1 MTSSE
6 RISANLKFIDSK
18 KNSIRKAIL
27 LLALEWKD
35 LDGHLDSTEKCLE
48 GCVTELESREKNLE
62 SIRES
67 VIESNEELDLIRK
80 SIESRV
86 QELESKEKSFHAF
99 QQEQIEDL
107 KLKEKRVNVIRR
119 WTEERIEDVELR
131 EERLSEKLEVDKKH
145 FEEIQKSI
153 DQRLEEV
160 SLKDKH
166 FADRSKEIDSIQRW
180 IERRVKELDT
190 KEAHVEERSKEL
202 ELVQNLNEERC
213 KELELKEKELD
224 SVQKLNEERAEKLDS
239 KEKQL
244 NSVQKYINQCFKDFR
259 SKNKLLKLDQ
269 KLFEELGK
277 ELELKEKQLEER
289 SKKIDLKEKQFDNA
303 LHSHVQVEQ
312 VECVSDENVSNCSSA
327 DDQFVVRM
335 DGRNLQMFLNEC
347 SKDHESMVFE
357 VCRALQLSLD
367 PAKLVLDAMEG
378 FYPPHLKK
386 GDVEFEEGVV
396 RRSCI
401 LLLEQLMKIS
411 PQIQPHVKEE
421 ALKLAR
427 EWKVKMIAV
436 ASNSLEVLG
445 FLHLLASYKLAFGF
459 DTDELLKLFE
469 VVAEHKQA
477 PELCWVLGLA
487 DKVPDLI
494 EIFVNKKLHLVAVGF
509 IFAFKLVDKFP
520 PVPLLKK
527 YLKYSNK
534 VARKICRMR
543 SYSREAQDKAI
554 DERVA
559 SIRAV
564 IKCIVDHKLESKFDC
579 KSLKKF
585 SEQLLLQKESNKQIK
600 QAYPIKTRAQQYSHN
615 KFMSSTTAPVRP
627 KASAPKINSNSPTLA
642 SILTNM
648 DGKNLQLFLIE
659 HLEEHDMMYKQ
670 VSDALEK
677 SFDSGKLVLDAMQGF
692 YPPHSNK
699 GGVNI
704 EASVIRSCIFLL
716 ELLMRL
722 SPQIKPQVKEAAL
735 KLAVEWKANAVLN
748 TKNPRVILGFLLL
761 VGSYE
766 LASGFDADE
775 LRNLFQ
781 NVAEYRHAPEL
792 SQALGFSEN
801 IFVRNIV
808 HSQKNIDQSA
818 SGNLQLNN
826 TVQSSYVGPGHSMP
840 GEVPESIRFASDPA
854 KLILD
859 AMQGCYHSNLEGVKS
874 SKLNVMKRFIPW
886 LRQLLGVSLEVKTH
900 VKEEALKFA
909 ANWKAEVIK
918 ESRNHSV
925 VWCFLLFLATYK
937 LASFYNTNE
946 LLGFMEI
953 VCDHMEAIYL
963 FSTLG
968 LAYEVPI
975 FVRSLIERQ
984 LHLEAIRFIFAFNL
998 VDKFPPIPLLKGH
1011 LTCAEESANKI
1022 LKKGHNSLQ
1031 AQNKATGKEI
1041 NALKAVIQH
1050 IGVLKLESEY
1060 STENL
1065 KARIEQL
1072 IRQKEDRTSVVESPA
1087 SNSQTREQN
1096 VKKRIAPIPDHASNT
1111 QSQQHH
1117 AKKKLCRTAI
1127 SAGTAPPNPP
1137 VVGNASPIQHP
1148 PCVFAAGTAPCQ
1160 YWSRGSTV
1168 IPLHTSHS
1176 MSQQGSR
1183 TPSNWGFSPFSSTGF
1198 HFDSAPNFHARPFMP
1213 PGTNSHSWSV
1223 FKQPQP

>member
-18 KNSIRKAIL
+18 KNRIQKAIL

-107 KLKEKRVNVIRR
+107 KLKEKQVNVIRR

-131 EERLSEKLEVDKKH
+131 EERLSEKLEVEKKH

-153 DQRLEEV
+153 DQQLEEV
-160 SLKDKH
+160 TFKDKF

-202 ELVQNLNEERC
+202 ELMQNLNEERC

-224 SVQKLNEERAEKLDS
+224 SVQKLNEERAENLDS

-244 NSVQKYINQCFKDFR
+244 NSVKKYVNQCFKDFH
-259 SKNKLLKLDQ
+259 SKNKQLKLDQ
-269 KLFEELGK
+269 KLFEELSK

-312 VECVSDENVSNCSSA
+312 VECVSDENVSNCLSA
-327 DDQFVVRM
+327 DDEFVVRM
-335 DGRNLQMFLNEC
+335 DGRNLQMFLNER

-436 ASNSLEVLG
+436 PSNSLEVLG

-487 DKVPDLI
+487 DKVPVLFFPNLHVYGWAGWEKDDSFILTGSSI
-494 EIFVNKKLHLVAVGF
+494 KSIFGVCQERTVFLVGM
-509 IFAFKLVDKFP
+509 
-520 PVPLLKK
+520 
-527 YLKYSNK
+527 NH
-534 VARKICRMR
+534 MT
-543 SYSREAQDKAI
+543 DKAI

-699 GGVNI
+699 GGINI

-748 TKNPRVILGFLLL
+748 TKNPWVILGFLLL

-766 LASGFDADE
+766 LASAFDADE

-801 IFVRNIV
+801 IFGELAEN
-808 HSQKNIDQSA
+808 
-818 SGNLQLNN
+818 QL
-826 TVQSSYVGPGHSMP
+826 
-840 GEVPESIRFASDPA
+840 
-854 KLILD
+854 
-859 AMQGCYHSNLEGVKS
+859 C
-874 SKLNVMKRFIPW
+874 
-886 LRQLLGVSLEVKTH
+886 
-900 VKEEALKFA
+900 
-909 ANWKAEVIK
+909 
-918 ESRNHSV
+918 
-925 VWCFLLFLATYK
+925 
-937 LASFYNTNE
+937 
-946 LLGFMEI
+946 
-953 VCDHMEAIYL
+953 
-963 FSTLG
+963 
-968 LAYEVPI
+968 
-975 FVRSLIERQ
+975 
-984 LHLEAIRFIFAFNL
+984 
-998 VDKFPPIPLLKGH
+998 
-1011 LTCAEESANKI
+1011 
-1022 LKKGHNSLQ
+1022 
-1031 AQNKATGKEI
+1031 
-1041 NALKAVIQH
+1041 
-1050 IGVLKLESEY
+1050 
-1060 STENL
+1060 
-1065 KARIEQL
+1065 
-1072 IRQKEDRTSVVESPA
+1072 
-1087 SNSQTREQN
+1087 
-1096 VKKRIAPIPDHASNT
+1096 
-1111 QSQQHH
+1111 
-1117 AKKKLCRTAI
+1117 
-1127 SAGTAPPNPP
+1127 
-1137 VVGNASPIQHP
+1137 
-1148 PCVFAAGTAPCQ
+1148 
-1160 YWSRGSTV
+1160 
-1168 IPLHTSHS
+1168 
-1176 MSQQGSR
+1176 
-1183 TPSNWGFSPFSSTGF
+1183 FSSL
-1198 HFDSAPNFHARPFMP
+1198 SNYL
-1213 PGTNSHSWSV
+1213 S
-1223 FKQPQP
+1223 

>member
-18 KNSIRKAIL
+18 KNRIQKAIL

-107 KLKEKRVNVIRR
+107 KLKEKQVNVIRR

-131 EERLSEKLEVDKKH
+131 EERLSEKLEVEKKH

-153 DQRLEEV
+153 DQQLEEV
-160 SLKDKH
+160 TFKDKF

-202 ELVQNLNEERC
+202 ELMQNLNEERC

-224 SVQKLNEERAEKLDS
+224 SVQKLNEERAENLDS

-244 NSVQKYINQCFKDFR
+244 NSVKKYVNQCFKDFH
-259 SKNKLLKLDQ
+259 SKNKQLKLDQ
-269 KLFEELGK
+269 KLFEELSK

-312 VECVSDENVSNCSSA
+312 VECVSDENVSNCLSA
-327 DDQFVVRM
+327 DDEFVVRM
-335 DGRNLQMFLNEC
+335 DGRNLQMFLNER

-436 ASNSLEVLG
+436 PSNSLEVLG

-527 YLKYSNK
+527 YLKYSKK

-543 SYSREAQDKAI
+543 SYSREAQ
-554 DERVA
+554 
-559 SIRAV
+559 
-564 IKCIVDHKLESKFDC
+564 
-579 KSLKKF
+579 
-585 SEQLLLQKESNKQIK
+585 
-600 QAYPIKTRAQQYSHN
+600 
-615 KFMSSTTAPVRP
+615 
-627 KASAPKINSNSPTLA
+627 
-642 SILTNM
+642 
-648 DGKNLQLFLIE
+648 
-659 HLEEHDMMYKQ
+659 
-670 VSDALEK
+670 
-677 SFDSGKLVLDAMQGF
+677 
-692 YPPHSNK
+692 
-699 GGVNI
+699 
-704 EASVIRSCIFLL
+704 
-716 ELLMRL
+716 
-722 SPQIKPQVKEAAL
+722 
-735 KLAVEWKANAVLN
+735 
-748 TKNPRVILGFLLL
+748 
-761 VGSYE
+761 
-766 LASGFDADE
+766 
-775 LRNLFQ
+775 
-781 NVAEYRHAPEL
+781 
-792 SQALGFSEN
+792 
-801 IFVRNIV
+801 
-808 HSQKNIDQSA
+808 
-818 SGNLQLNN
+818 
-826 TVQSSYVGPGHSMP
+826 
-840 GEVPESIRFASDPA
+840 
-854 KLILD
+854 
-859 AMQGCYHSNLEGVKS
+859 
-874 SKLNVMKRFIPW
+874 
-886 LRQLLGVSLEVKTH
+886 
-900 VKEEALKFA
+900 
-909 ANWKAEVIK
+909 
-918 ESRNHSV
+918 
-925 VWCFLLFLATYK
+925 
-937 LASFYNTNE
+937 
-946 LLGFMEI
+946 
-953 VCDHMEAIYL
+953 
-963 FSTLG
+963 
-968 LAYEVPI
+968 
-975 FVRSLIERQ
+975 
-984 LHLEAIRFIFAFNL
+984 
-998 VDKFPPIPLLKGH
+998 
-1011 LTCAEESANKI
+1011 
-1022 LKKGHNSLQ
+1022 
-1031 AQNKATGKEI
+1031 
-1041 NALKAVIQH
+1041 
-1050 IGVLKLESEY
+1050 
-1060 STENL
+1060 
-1065 KARIEQL
+1065 
-1072 IRQKEDRTSVVESPA
+1072 
-1087 SNSQTREQN
+1087 
-1096 VKKRIAPIPDHASNT
+1096 
-1111 QSQQHH
+1111 
-1117 AKKKLCRTAI
+1117 
-1127 SAGTAPPNPP
+1127 
-1137 VVGNASPIQHP
+1137 
-1148 PCVFAAGTAPCQ
+1148 
-1160 YWSRGSTV
+1160 
-1168 IPLHTSHS
+1168 
-1176 MSQQGSR
+1176 
-1183 TPSNWGFSPFSSTGF
+1183 
-1198 HFDSAPNFHARPFMP
+1198 
-1213 PGTNSHSWSV
+1213 
-1223 FKQPQP
+1223 